1 MIWNLLKKLL
11 CKRKQNSSIEDSI
24 SIDQLILNAKAGD
37 AEAQYNLGICYETGN
52 CIEQDTEQA
61 LYWYQKSVDQGFA
74 LAKYALSKMY
84 AEGNGVDKDL
94 AKATTDEEK
103 TLILVPGV
111 AFTKDGNR
119 LGRGKGFYDIYLSK
133 IIENCGKKNC
143 CFMGVCFDVQKMDF
157 LPIDIHDVKMD
168 KVI

>member
-37 AEAQYNLGICYETGN
+37 AETQYNLGICYETGN

-61 LYWYQKSVDQGFA
+61 LYWYQKSVGQGFA

-84 AEGNGVDKDL
+84 AEGNSVDKDL
-94 AKATTDEEK
+94 AKAIPMMQRE
-103 TLILVPGV
+103 IIVR
-111 AFTKDGNR
+111 TK
-119 LGRGKGFYDIYLSK
+119 
-133 IIENCGKKNC
+133 
-143 CFMGVCFDVQKMDF
+143 
-157 LPIDIHDVKMD
+157 
-168 KVI
+168 